1 MSIFGEGKENKKGE
15 KCLEKISERKEG
27 RKQCMNFSPAR
38 EGELEKND
46 TREPREWKL
55 QGGADLIFFRYF
67 FYFFFIFALLSFP
80 FLVTVILR
88 QESQRREDMP
98 IGIPRMRESNGW
110 FFGREETLT

>member
-67 FYFFFIFALLSFP
+67 FYFFFLFLPCYLFLSW
-80 FLVTVILR
+80 LR
-88 QESQRREDMP
+88 
-98 IGIPRMRESNGW
+98 
-110 FFGREETLT
+110 

>member
-1 MSIFGEGKENKKGE
+1 
-15 KCLEKISERKEG
+15 
-27 RKQCMNFSPAR
+27 MNFSPAR

-67 FYFFFIFALLSFP
+67 FFLFIFALFSFP

-98 IGIPRMRESNGW
+98 IGLPRMRESNGW